1 MAAAMRGRGVRK
13 NGDHPVIHA
22 KIALQAEV
30 DPRRREA
37 RASVSAEV
45 ALRQLGRNAVEGRLI
60 NISSR
65 GFMAETE
72 ALIEPGARIWLTLPG
87 AGRINGLV
95 VWTKNGRIGGELAE
109 PVDPLAVIQAVGE
122 SRVQTCT
129 L

>member
-1 MAAAMRGRGVRK
+1 M
-13 NGDHPVIHA
+13 IHA
-22 KIALQAEV
+22 KIALEAEV
-30 DPRRREA
+30 DPRRREE

-72 ALIEPGARIWLTLPG
+72 ALIEPGSLVLLNLPG

-95 VWTKNGRIGGELAE
+95 LWTKNGRVGGELAE
-109 PVDPLAVIQAVGE
+109 PLDPLAVIEAAGK
-122 SRVQTCT
+122 SS